1 MAWKFW
7 AACAP
12 ICCTGIST
20 DAVDVASPLC
30 QRFLSDLRAMGSD
43 ATDRGSLRQLA
54 EVRRFVGDAD
64 VGEVRACASSAVLSA
79 TPSDAMIMSHLA
91 EEVAKHPLCME
102 ELESKCEAETRCAQK
117 WYKIAIH
124 GLVVNGLAEEAESMW
139 RRAKAVRLADGKAPI
154 AWPSPSQ
161 TPTVWVPGLESQTF
175 WNCSRWPF
183 LASLEAA
190 TPMILEE
197 VQAAA
202 EFMSAYPY
210 LKTHGVWQDIFLYRG
225 HDWNTSLC
233 DRMPATCRLLLPEL
247 PTKPGVPYAT
257 VYNEEVVIFRSEP
270 GASVGAHCGSSNA
283 VINLHLTLKGGRG
296 TSVSVGDERVL
307 LEDGK
312 VVCFQDSFFHS
323 VEHDLSGEER
333 ISLVIRVMHP
343 DLTWEALDAKR
354 TDVVP
359 DLASFDRSGSLLSE
373 IDRLRQE
380 YRKLAAQN
388 RTKL

>member
-1 MAWKFW
+1 
-7 AACAP
+7 
-12 ICCTGIST
+12 
-20 DAVDVASPLC
+20 
-30 QRFLSDLRAMGSD
+30 
-43 ATDRGSLRQLA
+43 
-54 EVRRFVGDAD
+54 
-64 VGEVRACASSAVLSA
+64 
-79 TPSDAMIMSHLA
+79 
-91 EEVAKHPLCME
+91 
-102 ELESKCEAETRCAQK
+102 
-117 WYKIAIH
+117 
-124 GLVVNGLAEEAESMW
+124 
-139 RRAKAVRLADGKAPI
+139 
-154 AWPSPSQ
+154 
-161 TPTVWVPGLESQTF
+161 VPGLESQTF

-388 RTKL
+388 RNIGVGERSESCESTTT

>member
-1 MAWKFW
+1 
-7 AACAP
+7 
-12 ICCTGIST
+12 
-20 DAVDVASPLC
+20 
-30 QRFLSDLRAMGSD
+30 
-43 ATDRGSLRQLA
+43 
-54 EVRRFVGDAD
+54 
-64 VGEVRACASSAVLSA
+64 
-79 TPSDAMIMSHLA
+79 
-91 EEVAKHPLCME
+91 
-102 ELESKCEAETRCAQK
+102 
-117 WYKIAIH
+117 
-124 GLVVNGLAEEAESMW
+124 
-139 RRAKAVRLADGKAPI
+139 
-154 AWPSPSQ
+154 
-161 TPTVWVPGLESQTF
+161 VPGLESQTF

-283 VINLHLTLKGGRG
+283 VINLHLTLMAQVAHAMLARSRPRFQMKVLPFGQVASWAERKGGRG

-388 RTKL
+388 RNIGVGERSESCESTTT

>member
-1 MAWKFW
+1 
-7 AACAP
+7 
-12 ICCTGIST
+12 
-20 DAVDVASPLC
+20 
-30 QRFLSDLRAMGSD
+30 
-43 ATDRGSLRQLA
+43 
-54 EVRRFVGDAD
+54 
-64 VGEVRACASSAVLSA
+64 
-79 TPSDAMIMSHLA
+79 
-91 EEVAKHPLCME
+91 
-102 ELESKCEAETRCAQK
+102 
-117 WYKIAIH
+117 
-124 GLVVNGLAEEAESMW
+124 
-139 RRAKAVRLADGKAPI
+139 
-154 AWPSPSQ
+154 
-161 TPTVWVPGLESQTF
+161 
-175 WNCSRWPF
+175 
-183 LASLEAA
+183 
-190 TPMILEE
+190 MILEE

-388 RTKL
+388 RNIGVGERSESCESTTT

>member
-1 MAWKFW
+1 
-7 AACAP
+7 
-12 ICCTGIST
+12 
-20 DAVDVASPLC
+20 
-30 QRFLSDLRAMGSD
+30 
-43 ATDRGSLRQLA
+43 
-54 EVRRFVGDAD
+54 
-64 VGEVRACASSAVLSA
+64 
-79 TPSDAMIMSHLA
+79 
-91 EEVAKHPLCME
+91 
-102 ELESKCEAETRCAQK
+102 
-117 WYKIAIH
+117 
-124 GLVVNGLAEEAESMW
+124 
-139 RRAKAVRLADGKAPI
+139 
-154 AWPSPSQ
+154 
-161 TPTVWVPGLESQTF
+161 VPGLESQTF

>member
-1 MAWKFW
+1 
-7 AACAP
+7 
-12 ICCTGIST
+12 
-20 DAVDVASPLC
+20 
-30 QRFLSDLRAMGSD
+30 
-43 ATDRGSLRQLA
+43 
-54 EVRRFVGDAD
+54 
-64 VGEVRACASSAVLSA
+64 
-79 TPSDAMIMSHLA
+79 
-91 EEVAKHPLCME
+91 
-102 ELESKCEAETRCAQK
+102 
-117 WYKIAIH
+117 
-124 GLVVNGLAEEAESMW
+124 
-139 RRAKAVRLADGKAPI
+139 
-154 AWPSPSQ
+154 
-161 TPTVWVPGLESQTF
+161 
-175 WNCSRWPF
+175 
-183 LASLEAA
+183 
-190 TPMILEE
+190 MILEE